1 MKKLIIFLS
10 FIIFIGI
17 FGLFHGAAHGVEIPK
32 AANPLLFVLGFVSGT
47 ITLHLFGVG
56 IGYYSIKTKLA
67 SILLR
72 SCGAVF
78 ASYGTYLLRVN
89 YLKLLYNCSS
99 RWSKT

>member
-56 IGYYSIKTKLA
+56 IGYYSIKTKPT

-72 SCGAVF
+72 LCGIVF
-78 ASYGTYLLRVN
+78 AS
-89 YLKLLYNCSS
+89 
-99 RWSKT
+99 